1 MLALEILNT
10 KKQPHEIPTR
20 QLRIRVKHGLI
31 GVFSNLFIQH
41 AMETENL
48 NRVSMNLH
56 STHRARPIIYSHH
69 VNYK

>member
-1 MLALEILNT
+1 MLALELLNT

-41 AMETENL
+41 AMETDNL
-48 NRVSMNLH
+48 NRVSIEPAFPHIAPAQLSILIM
-56 STHRARPIIYSHH
+56 
-69 VNYK
+69 